1 MMSLQD
7 TGGRPKLTLSGSMTG
22 PDLIVSSS
30 KMDGTSAF
38 IPGLY

>member
-7 TGGRPKLTLSGSMTG
+7 TGGEYKLALSGSMTG

-30 KMDGTSAF
+30 KMDSTSTFALCYF
-38 IPGLY
+38 